1 MDSKASSD
9 AFNVHVFGNHNGVAE
24 ILISIPAYDLFYSEV
39 PASLKSVCQA
49 LNLLTTTFGAMVA
62 AVLNSVFARWL
73 PDDLDDGHA
82 ERMYVFLAA
91 LCALNLVAFARV
103 VARGYGGRGYQY
115 RSAAHAAAASSG
127 SADDG
132 AKRAEAYGE
141 GARATDAGAPA
152 LEESA
157 PLLARATA
165 ADVTE
170 PEGA

>member
-1 MDSKASSD
+1 MPQY
-9 AFNVHVFGNHNGVAE
+9 VCVGIAE

-62 AVLNSVFARWL
+62 AVLNSVFASWL

-82 ERMYVFLAA
+82 ERMYVFLAV
-91 LCALNLVAFARV
+91 LCALNLAAFAHV
-103 VARGYGGRGYQY
+103 AARGYGGRGYQY
-115 RSAAHAAAASSG
+115 RSAAHAAAAASG
-127 SADDG
+127 GGADQSV
-132 AKRAEAYGE
+132 KRAVAYGA
-141 GARATDAGAPA
+141 GAHATDAGASA
-152 LEESA
+152 VEESA

-165 ADVTE
+165 ADGTE